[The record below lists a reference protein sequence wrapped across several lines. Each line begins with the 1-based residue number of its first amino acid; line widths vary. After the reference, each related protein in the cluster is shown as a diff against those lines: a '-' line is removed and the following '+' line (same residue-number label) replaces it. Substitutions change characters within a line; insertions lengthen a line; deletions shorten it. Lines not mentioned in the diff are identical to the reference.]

1 MSLRNEWTKI
11 LAFVFKNVI
20 ITKGNVFSLF
30 EILFWPTV
38 GLLSVGL
45 LARYLQLGPDMMA
58 FILIGVISMSVVHVC
73 QIDIAYVLLYDVWG
87 KCIKHEFIAPVN
99 SVHLILGSW
108 LIGIFRS
115 GLIFILLALFS
126 SHAFHFDFLK
136 PGIAALSLF
145 LVGLF
150 LTSALV
156 GIAVCILVLVFGH
169 KAEVAAWSLV
179 SLMLLICGIY
189 YPISMLPAPVMAVA
203 KLIPLTYFLEY
214 FRSFYGFHSDL
225 SGILAKGYGYA
236 LLYLGLGWI
245 ALNLVI
251 RNAKRTGILI
261 KLSE

>member
-1 MSLRNEWTKI
+1 LSLRSEWTKI

-30 EILFWPTV
+30 EILYWPTI

-45 LARYLQLGPDMMA
+45 LAKYLQLSPDMTA
-58 FILIGVISMSVVHVC
+58 FILVGVISMSVVQVC

-87 KCIKHEFIAPVN
+87 KCVKHEFIAPIN

-108 LIGIFRS
+108 LIGIFR
-115 GLIFILLALFS
+115 GGIILILLVFFS

-136 PGIAALSLF
+136 PGINALLVF
-145 LVGLF
+145 LVSLF

-156 GIAVCILVLVFGH
+156 GIIVCILVLVFGH

-179 SLMLLICGIY
+179 SLMLLVCGIY
-189 YPISMLPAPVMAVA
+189 YPISMLPGPIMAVA
-203 KLIPLTYFLEY
+203 KFIPLTYFLEY
-214 FRSFYGFHSDL
+214 FRSFYGFSSDL
-225 SGILAKGYGYA
+225 SGFLVKGYGLA
-236 LLYLGLGWI
+236 LVYLGLAWI
-245 ALNLVI
+245 GLDLVI

>member
-1 MSLRNEWTKI
+1 MSLRSEWTKI
-11 LAFVFKNVI
+11 LAFVFKNLT
-20 ITKGNVFSLF
+20 ITRGNVFSFF

-45 LARYLQLGPDMMA
+45 LVKYLQVGPDMTA
-58 FILIGVISMSVVHVC
+58 FILIGVISMSVVQVC

-99 SVHLILGSW
+99 SIHLILGSW
-108 LIGIFRS
+108 LIGICRS
-115 GLIFILLALFS
+115 GLIFTLLALFS
-126 SHAFHFDFLK
+126 SRAFHFDFLK
-136 PGIAALSLF
+136 PGIGALLIF
-145 LVGLF
+145 LAGLF

-156 GIAVCILVLVFGH
+156 GITVCILVLTFGH

-189 YPISMLPAPVMAVA
+189 YPVSMLPVPIMAVA

-214 FRSFYGFHSDL
+214 FRSFYGFQSDL
-225 SGILAKGYGYA
+225 SGFLAKGYGLA
-236 LLYLGLGWI
+236 LIYLGVVWI
-245 ALNLVI
+245 GLDLVI

>member
-1 MSLRNEWTKI
+1 LRSEWTKI

-20 ITKGNVFSLF
+20 ITRSNVFSLF

-45 LARYLQLGPDMMA
+45 LAKYLQLGSDMMA

-108 LIGIFRS
+108 LIGILRS

-126 SHAFHFDFLK
+126 SHTFHFDFLK
-136 PGIAALSLF
+136 PGIEALGLF
-145 LVGLF
+145 LLGLF
-150 LTSALV
+150 LTSALI
-156 GIAVCILVLVFGH
+156 GITVCILV
-169 KAEVAAWSLV
+169 
-179 SLMLLICGIY
+179 LICGIY
-189 YPISMLPAPVMAVA
+189 YPISMLPAPIMAVA

-225 SGILAKGYGYA
+225 SGFLAKGYGYS
-236 LLYLGLGWI
+236 LLYLGLAWI
-245 ALNLVI
+245 GLGLVI

>member
-20 ITKGNVFSLF
+20 ITRSNVFSLF

-45 LARYLQLGPDMMA
+45 LATYLQLGPDMMA

-136 PGIAALSLF
+136 PGIEALGLF

-156 GIAVCILVLVFGH
+156 GIAVCILVLIFGH

-189 YPISMLPAPVMAVA
+189 YPISMLPAPIMAVA

-225 SGILAKGYGYA
+225 SGFLAKGYGYG
-236 LLYLGLGWI
+236 LLYLGLAWI

>member
-1 MSLRNEWTKI
+1 MSLRSEWTKI

-20 ITKGNVFSLF
+20 ITRGNVFSLF
-30 EILFWPTV
+30 EILFWPTI

-45 LARYLQLGPDMMA
+45 LAKYLQLGPDMMA

-115 GLIFILLALFS
+115 SLIFILLALFS
-126 SHAFHFDFLK
+126 THAFHFDCLK
-136 PGIAALSLF
+136 PGIGALGLF
-145 LVGLF
+145 LLGLF

-156 GIAVCILVLVFGH
+156 GITVCILVLVFGH

-189 YPISMLPAPVMAVA
+189 YPISMLPAPIMGVA

-225 SGILAKGYGYA
+225 SGFLARGYGYS
-236 LLYLGLGWI
+236 LFYLGLVWI
-245 ALNLVI
+245 GLGLVI

>member
-1 MSLRNEWTKI
+1 MSLRSEWTKI
-11 LAFVFKNVI
+11 LAFVFKNLV
-20 ITKGNVFSLF
+20 ITKSNVFSLF
-30 EILFWPTV
+30 EVLFWPTV

-45 LARYLQLGPDMMA
+45 LVKYLQLGPDMTA
-58 FILIGVISMSVVHVC
+58 FILVGVISMSVVHVC

-87 KCIKHEFIAPVN
+87 KCVKHEFIAPIN

-115 GLIFILLALFS
+115 GVIFVLLVLFS
-126 SHAFHFDFLK
+126 SSAFRFDFLK
-136 PGIAALSLF
+136 PGIGALVLF
-145 LVGLF
+145 LAGLF

-156 GIAVCILVLVFGH
+156 GIIVCVLVLVFGH

-189 YPISMLPAPVMAVA
+189 YPISMLPAPIIAVA

-214 FRSFYGFHSDL
+214 FRSFYGFSSDL
-225 SGILAKGYGYA
+225 SGFLAKGFGLA
-236 LLYLGLGWI
+236 LVYLGLAWI
-245 ALNLVI
+245 GLDLVI

>member
-1 MSLRNEWTKI
+1 MSLRSEWTKV

-20 ITKGNVFSLF
+20 ITRSNVFSLF
-30 EILFWPTV
+30 EILFWPTI

-45 LARYLQLGPDMMA
+45 LAKYLQLGPDMMA

-115 GLIFILLALFS
+115 SLIFILLALFS
-126 SHAFHFDFLK
+126 THAFHFDCLK
-136 PGIAALSLF
+136 PGIGALGLF
-145 LVGLF
+145 LLGLF

-156 GIAVCILVLVFGH
+156 GISVCILVLVFGH

-179 SLMLLICGIY
+179 SLMLLVCGIY
-189 YPISMLPAPVMAVA
+189 YPISMLPAPIMGVA

-225 SGILAKGYGYA
+225 SGFLAKGYGYS
-236 LLYLGLGWI
+236 LFYLGLAWI
-245 ALNLVI
+245 GLGLVI